1 MSITINN
8 SYDSMMDYVN
18 LRLKNDKT
26 AIKNRGE
33 VFTPISLVNEMLD
46 LLPQSVWSNPSLK
59 WLDPANGIGNFPI
72 CVYYRLM
79 DGLSSCE
86 VLPKNIENTTHNRSY
101 HIIKNMLYMMELD
114 ADNVSDSF
122 KIFSSDANIIQ
133 GDFLKTDVKE
143 TLELSAFNIIMGN
156 PPYQKKIGGKKNTQ
170 PIWYLFVKKSLTL
183 LQQGGYLLLVHPSG
197 WRAPSG
203 IYRDIFISF
212 RARNLEYLS
221 MNSFNKGKQVF
232 NMGTNYDYY
241 LLRNNITDTNI
252 TRVKDID
259 DNILNI
265 NLNNWE
271 FIPSGYF
278 DIFRKILSTSS
289 EKVDILYERSMYGTD
304 KVTVNHYNIYH
315 AQKPHMS
322 KTPTIIS
329 SQSTYETRKPH
340 MSKTLSVFKYPCVYT
355 ITRKGH
361 INLRYSSEDRGMF
374 NIPKVIWSNG
384 AGTYPI
390 IDMTGKY
397 GLTQFSY
404 GLVDDPSNLEYI
416 KKAMDTPEF
425 IKLMSYVKFSQSHKY
440 NHKVIALFKKDFYK
454 YF

>member
-18 LRLKNDKT
+18 LRLKHDKT

-143 TLELSAFNIIMGN
+143 TLGLSAFNIIMGN

-212 RARNLEYLS
+212 RARSLEYLS

-241 LLRNNITDTNI
+241 LLRNNLTDTNI

-278 DIFRKILSTSS
+278 KIFEKILSIKDDD
-289 EKVDILYERSMYGTD
+289 KVTIFFNRSMYGSD
-304 KVTVNHYNIYH
+304 KRN
-315 AQKPHMS
+315 MS
-322 KTPTIIS
+322 KTKNNIYI
-329 SQSTYETRKPH
+329 
-340 MSKTLSVFKYPCVYT
+340 YPCVYT

>member
-18 LRLKNDKT
+18 LRLKHDKT

-122 KIFSSDANIIQ
+122 KIFSSDSNIIQ

-143 TLELSAFNIIMGN
+143 TLGLSAFNIIMGN

-212 RARNLEYLS
+212 RARSLEYLS

-278 DIFRKILSTSS
+278 KIFEKILSIKDDD
-289 EKVDILYERSMYGTD
+289 KVTIFFNRSMYGSD
-304 KVTVNHYNIYH
+304 KRN
-315 AQKPHMS
+315 MS
-322 KTPTIIS
+322 KTKNNIYI
-329 SQSTYETRKPH
+329 
-340 MSKTLSVFKYPCVYT
+340 YPCVYT
-355 ITRKGH
+355 ITNKGH
-361 INLRYSSEDRGMF
+361 INLMYSSEDRGMF

-384 AGTYPI
+384 LGTYPI

-440 NHKVIALFKKDFYK
+440 NHKVIALLKKDFYK